1 MQLDEFV
8 KSTLRQIIHGVRDA
22 QNELGADGAAV
33 NPGVRTGPSSRIVH
47 STGTILQDVEFD
59 IAVTVSE
66 SENSGS
72 GLRVG
77 TDRVAHIAAAMA
89 GGQSPA
95 ATAKSE
101 AALTQALVPLNAV
114 DQT

>member
-77 TDRVAHIAAAMA
+77 VPWVSGKIEAGSDRQHSQVSRIKFVVPVAFPRQP
-89 GGQSPA
+89 GGSA
-95 ATAKSE
+95 
-101 AALTQALVPLNAV
+101 
-114 DQT
+114 